1 MKIIINTGPS
11 GSGKTY
17 LSNKLSILYD
27 DTIVIKTDSYY
38 RDNLLIKFL
47 SFIKYDI
54 YDRVISIKKNELK
67 NTLESICNRDKY
79 IIVNN
84 YDFKQKKSSKKRI
97 MLNYNNENQF
107 IILEGIFSHRLN
119 INYQETINIICNEKK
134 EICFKRRLRRDI
146 LERGRNVIEVNNKF
160 NKSWE
165 LFYKHNFNNIDKKK
179 FISINTNENKPYEKL
194 ITFLNYIHLNKKTK
208 KDN

>member
-1 MKIIINTGPS
+1 MKIIIITGPS